1 VISKTFQR
9 PFSIWEHRSTLENIL
24 CGKTRCDGAMIH
36 LLGRRFRIFTRT
48 WFFWSP
54 ILEAA
59 VCYDRTFTFSQWK
72 VCLIL
77 GCNGQ
82 TKTYKILLQYNI
94 YSTYKIKCIPNAI
107 WDKAAESLVT
117 SSNSYT
123 PVTGDVRLFDC
134 QISGVSKNLARWNL
148 HHTRSG
154 NEHWESD
161 FCIFYE
167 TKHSIKNWRTPIS
180 HLHLNKAAS

>member
-1 VISKTFQR
+1 MVQWSTC
-9 PFSIWEHRSTLENIL
+9 PVEGLGYLHEHGSFDPRFW
-24 CGKTRCDGAMIH
+24 K
-36 LLGRRFRIFTRT
+36 RRYATI
-48 WFFWSP
+48 
-54 ILEAA
+54 EH
-59 VCYDRTFTFSQWK
+59 FTFSQWK
-72 VCLIL
+72 VCLFL
-77 GCNGQ
+77 GCKGQ

-94 YSTYKIKCIPNAI
+94 YSTYKIKCIPNAV

-123 PVTGDVRLFDC
+123 PVTGDVRLFDY

-161 FCIFYE
+161 FFIFYE
-167 TKHSIKNWRTPIS
+167 TKHSIKNWRNPTS
-180 HLHLNKAAS
+180 YLHLNKAAS